1 MSSNMLLERLE
12 QIETSKMVFFVGA
25 GISVGSGLPNF
36 QQLSKKVIQ
45 DITGDK
51 LEDRESEFLSQNLRP
66 EVILQIAVEELGSII
81 LRSLQ
86 MLVNHKPNP
95 NHFFLAEAL
104 RQGDWVFTTNQDG
117 LIEKAAEARS
127 INFRRCYEDTQFE
140 EYGKCVSA
148 GESPEGCLFK
158 LHGTIEDNKSF
169 EERFSTILMALRQV
183 GRGLSEPKQRILSY
197 FLPRFDFCFI
207 GYGCQDDFSVTP
219 VLLNTGSD
227 RNIFWLKYAGSAIDE
242 PISDKSILHRQKEA
256 EESKAPGEKRD
267 WETINVNN
275 FLLKRDK
282 AFKFIGDSSE
292 FVKDSICPA
301 LGVDVTPVDLVDSI
315 EVDEEYVRW
324 VARISDY
331 ERNLIA
337 GRLYQSLYDLEK
349 ARYFYEQADRSA
361 SGDEKRAIARRRL
374 GQIYLIPSTQDGDE
388 RAIEVFQKA
397 IDALDDPFETACTKI
412 DLSNAI
418 RRRKRFPEAMNQ
430 IEEARQI
437 FENILASDGNEEHN
451 LAYARCLNILGL
463 VYYSLGSGNKSE
475 ESLKT
480 GLDFCGKSRRLKE
493 RFGDVDGMAES
504 DNASG
509 LILMEQAILPG
520 RSKKDA
526 IRLLNNAIGNLESVI
541 NTRIRIGNFRGCFQ
555 PCRNLGL
562 AHSRLANFADS
573 RDEKETYTRLVRKD
587 YENGMSYLSRI
598 RPEPPIGEILECQFR
613 IGELDVQ
620 LGEMGDAIRM
630 LEPVE
635 LKRQEPK
642 EWHNR
647 ARTLDL
653 LREAY
658 ADTEQ
663 KKRSGSKILSIYQDV
678 LASEEKIQEI
688 KAAGIKLTNAKDILQ
703 RAADTFK
710 SIGVLGLGNEALR
723 IREELIKKVE
733 QDKKP

>member
-1 MSSNMLLERLE
+1 MLLERLE

-51 LEDRESEFLSQNLRP
+51 LEDREAEFLSQNLRP
-66 EVILQIAVEELGSII
+66 EVILQIAVEELGSIV
-81 LRSLQ
+81 LRSLN
-86 MLVNHKPNP
+86 MLINHKPNP

-104 RQGDWVFTTNQDG
+104 RLGNWVFTTNQDS
-117 LIEKAAEARS
+117 LIEKAAEARG
-127 INFRRCYEDTQFE
+127 INFQRCYEDTQFE
-140 EYGKCVSA
+140 EYEKRISA
-148 GESPEGCLFK
+148 GECPEGCLFK
-158 LHGTIEDNKSF
+158 LHGTIEEDKPF
-169 EERFSTILMALRQV
+169 EERFNNILMALRQV

-219 VLLNTGSD
+219 VLLNTESD
-227 RNIFWLKYAGSAIDE
+227 RNIFWLKYAGSTIDE
-242 PISDKSILHRQKEA
+242 PISDKSILQRQKEA

-282 AFKFIGDSSE
+282 AFKFIGDSSRFLE
-292 FVKDSICPA
+292 DIMCPA
-301 LGVDVTPVDLVDSI
+301 LGIDISPVTSAGST
-315 EVDEEYVRW
+315 EEDEEYIRW
-324 VARISDY
+324 VAGISNCKH
-331 ERNLIA
+331 NLIA

-349 ARYFYEQADRSA
+349 ANHFYEQADRSA
-361 SGDEKRAIARRRL
+361 TGDEERAIAQRRL

-388 RAIEVFQKA
+388 KAIEVFQKA
-397 IDALDDPFETACTKI
+397 IDALDDPFETACTKT

-430 IEEARQI
+430 IEESRQI

-463 VYYSLGSGNKSE
+463 VHYSLGSGNKSE

-480 GLDFCGKSRRLKE
+480 GLDFCGKSRRIKE

-520 RSKKDA
+520 RSKSDA
-526 IRLLNNAIGNLESVI
+526 IRLLNSAIESLEGVV
-541 NTRIRIGNFRGCFQ
+541 NTRVRIGNFRGCFQ

-562 AHSRLANFADS
+562 AHSRLANLAGS
-573 RDEKETYTRLVRKD
+573 RDEKERYTRLVRKD
-587 YENGMSYLSRI
+587 YENGMSYLNRI
-598 RPEPPIGEILECQFR
+598 RPEPPLGEILECQFR

-635 LKRQEPK
+635 LKRREPK

-658 ADTEQ
+658 ADTGQ
-663 KKRSGSKILSIYQDV
+663 KKRTSSEILSIYRDV
-678 LASEEKIQEI
+678 LVSEKKVQEI
-688 KAAGIKLTNAKDILQ
+688 KAAGVKLTNAKDILQ

-710 SIGVLGLGNEALR
+710 SIVEPGLEDEALR

-733 QDKKP
+733 QNDDL